1 MKKITETGHYKKKQL
16 CLFTVLLFIAMIIA
30 VTSFAER
37 NSILDVTG
45 TSYLDHVN
53 TQENNVSSRRTVKND
68 NVVETSSFS
77 VKTVYESLGASASPL
92 SGGKRYKDPLSG
104 VSFMLPRGMEEK
116 YSITEEYKSGAVFS
130 TSSDSSTLAFIC
142 IDKWSSKDYYK
153 DRTNREEIDNS
164 YFLGGLT
171 IALNGYNIFDVKKEI
186 IAGQV
191 YYIFPEKIKPVQG
204 VPFQDFIKKYHAV
217 CMKNGY
223 YLEYILLQWTTD
235 QKEANDSLRDILK
248 TASYPMGASAN
259 GGSIHNIVKCFPD
272 LSTIFRGLI
281 FLLLIIITARMEKQM
296 GKGKGKKP
304 EKENWATKSIVFQKL
319 GPVLSKYSLLNL
331 YSGPLFTSII
341 LVLVFFAFV
350 TTFKYRNREWLV
362 YKFYLGVILG
372 EILFANLSG
381 FLRER
386 EKEAHEQDRK
396 SGKEQ
401 IF

>member
-1 MKKITETGHYKKKQL
+1 
-16 CLFTVLLFIAMIIA
+16 MIIA

-45 TSYLDHVN
+45 TSYLDRVN

-104 VSFMLPRGMEEK
+104 VSLMLPRGMEEK
-116 YSITEEYKSGAVFS
+116 DSITEEYKSGAVFS
-130 TSSDSSTLAFIC
+130 TSSDSSTLTFIC
-142 IDKWSSKDYYK
+142 IDKYSSKDYYK

-171 IALNGYNIFDVKKEI
+171 IALDGYNIFDVKKEI
-186 IAGQV
+186 IAGQA

-204 VPFQDFIKKYHAV
+204 VSFQDFIKKYHAV

-259 GGSIHNIVKCFPD
+259 SGSIHNIVKCFPD
-272 LSTIFRGLI
+272 LPTIFRVLI
-281 FLLLIIITARMEKQM
+281 LLFLIIITARMEKQM
-296 GKGKGKKP
+296 RKGKEKAKGKKP
-304 EKENWATKSIVFQKL
+304 ERENWATKSIVFQKL
-319 GPVLSKYSLLNL
+319 RPVLSKYSLLNL
-331 YSGPLFTSII
+331 YSGPLFSSII
-341 LVLVFFAFV
+341 LVLIFFVFV
-350 TTFKYRNREWLV
+350 PIKYANRGLLAWKL
-362 YKFYLGVILG
+362 YLGYILG
-372 EILFANLSG
+372 ENLFANLSG

-386 EKEAHEQDRK
+386 EKETHEKD
-396 SGKEQ
+396 
-401 IF
+401 